1 MQGENKKGAY
11 LALILSM
18 VIFGTIGIFRRQI
31 DLPSE
36 TLAFVRGILGSVFL
50 LLAMRL
56 TGRQPDAAG
65 SDRSDDRLQL
75 DPSL

>member
-36 TLAFVRGILGSVFL
+36 TLAFVRGILGSVFCSWRCAL
-50 LLAMRL
+50 PAGAFRPLRS
-56 TGRQPDAAG
+56 AAA
-65 SDRSDDRLQL
+65 
-75 DPSL
+75 